1 MTKFKRTHTDSSL
14 ITSTAY
20 DPFTEILEVVFCRG
34 GIYEYTDVS
43 EQEYKNLQNSK
54 SVGLFFNGNIRNR
67 KQERYK
73 KVRD

>member
-1 MTKFKRTHTDSSL
+1 MAKFKRNHTESSL

-20 DPFTEILEVVFCRG
+20 DPTSEVLEVVFCKG

-43 EQEYKNLQNSK
+43 AQDFANLQNSK
-54 SVGLFFNGNIRNR
+54 SVGVFFNGNIRNR
-67 KQERYK
+67 KEERYK